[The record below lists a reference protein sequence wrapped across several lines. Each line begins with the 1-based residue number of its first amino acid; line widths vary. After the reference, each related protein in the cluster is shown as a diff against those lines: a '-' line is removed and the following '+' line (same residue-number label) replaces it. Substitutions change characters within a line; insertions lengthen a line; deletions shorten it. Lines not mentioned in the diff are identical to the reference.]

1 MRTYGQFCP
10 VARTSELLAER
21 WTPIIIRNLLTGC
34 RTFTEIRQGAPGI
47 PPALLTKRLA
57 TLERHGII
65 ERERCPS
72 GRGWSYRLTEQG
84 QDLKAVC
91 DAMGQWGARWL
102 EIEPRHMDPAYVLWA
117 TTKLVDPAKL
127 PDRTVVVR
135 FELRDEPAESY
146 WLLLR
151 KPHPELCTKGT
162 GYVEDIVARTDA
174 ACLIDIHLK
183 RISYREALRNGRLA
197 LDGPPQLTGAFMTW
211 IRPSPYAGIAA
222 APSSRRSP
230 RPGQD

>member
-34 RTFTEIRQGAPGI
+34 RTFTDIRQGAPGI

-65 ERERCPS
+65 ERERGPS

-102 EIEPRHMDPAYVLWA
+102 EIEPRHMDPAYALWA
-117 TTKLVDPAKL
+117 TTKLVDRGQL

-135 FELRDEPAESY
+135 FELRDLPAVE
-146 WLLLR
+146 LLAPAAQATPGVVHQGNR
-151 KPHPELCTKGT
+151 VRRGHRRPHRCGLPDRHPPEADQLPRGT
-162 GYVEDIVARTDA
+162 A
-174 ACLIDIHLK
+174 
-183 RISYREALRNGRLA
+183 
-197 LDGPPQLTGAFMTW
+197 Q
-211 IRPSPYAGIAA
+211 RPSGPGRA
-222 APSSRRSP
+222 APSSPAPS
-230 RPGQD
+230 